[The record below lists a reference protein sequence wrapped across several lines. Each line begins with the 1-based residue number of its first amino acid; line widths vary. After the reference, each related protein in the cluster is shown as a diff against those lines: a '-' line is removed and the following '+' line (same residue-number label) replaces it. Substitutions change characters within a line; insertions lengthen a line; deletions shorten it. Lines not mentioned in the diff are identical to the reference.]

1 MSTFTILICDD
12 EAHIR
17 RMVAARLREEGY
29 IVLEGRD
36 GEQAFQIASQTPPD
50 LIVSDLQMPYMSG
63 IELATALRAQPSTTH
78 VPVVMLTARGH
89 VLTEDE
95 LKKTNIV
102 QLLAKPFSARELA
115 THVREILGPTDE
127 QAAQAA

>member
-1 MSTFTILICDD
+1 MATFTILICDD

-29 IVLEGRD
+29 VVLEGRD

-63 IELATALRAQPSTTH
+63 IELATALRAQASTTH

-89 VLTEDE
+89 VLSDEE

-102 QLLAKPFSARELA
+102 RLLAKPFSARELA
-115 THVREILGPTDE
+115 THVREILGPTD
-127 QAAQAA
+127 AQAALAA